1 MSNAKQFLAVDLG
14 AESGRVMRG
23 SLAGGRLQIAEA
35 HRFANGPLQQ
45 GESLRWDFAKILAGV
60 KRGIALGVEQGGKE
74 IAGISVDSWGVDF
87 GLLDERGELVEN
99 PYHYRDRQ
107 TEGMLEEAFRRVP
120 KREVYERTGI
130 EIRRINSLFQ
140 LLAMRLRKDP
150 ALARARRLMFMA
162 DLVAHALCGEIFA
175 EYTLASTSQMADM
188 HTGEWSAELLAR
200 LDLPAEL
207 LPQIVKPGTVV
218 GRLTAAVAAECGCGR
233 VPVIASGSHDTG
245 CAVAA
250 VPAEGTDWAYLSSGT
265 WSLAGVELKQAVIT
279 DASFEDNITN
289 EGGVEGTI
297 RFLTSLAGLWLVQE
311 CRRQWQREGSDFSY
325 AQLTDMARAARPFAA
340 RIEPNDD
347 CFTAPGDM
355 PARINRYLEQN
366 GQRPLSDKGEI
377 VRSILEV
384 AGFHV
389 PADAGQGR
397 GDDGPEKPRAAHRGR
412 RRAECA
418 AQPVRGRRDGARGDR
433 RPDRGDLDRQ
443 RADAGESR
451 RRDRLAGGTPRRRA
465 RLVPDAALCPR
476 RGRGV
481 GNRATG
487 AMISGP
493 SSAAARRGPG
503 FSPSPAGRT
512 CSGPSRGPG
521 KGSGFP

>member
-23 SLAGGRLQIAEA
+23 SLASGRLQIAEA

-60 KRGIALGVEQGGKE
+60 KRGIALGVEQSGKE

-87 GLLDERGELVEN
+87 GLLDARGELVEN

-107 TEGMLEEAFRRVP
+107 TEGMLEEAFRCVP
-120 KREVYERTGI
+120 KRELYERTGI
-130 EIRRINSLFQ
+130 ELRRINSLFQ

-162 DLVAHALCGEIFA
+162 DLMAHALCGETFA

-200 LDLPAEL
+200 LDLPADL

-250 VPAEGTDWAYLSSGT
+250 VPAEGSDWAYLSSGT
-265 WSLAGVELKQAVIT
+265 WSLAGVELKEAVIT
-279 DASFEDNITN
+279 DASFADNITN

-325 AQLTDMARAARPFAA
+325 AELTKMAGAARPFAA

-347 CFTAPGDM
+347 CFTAAGDM
-355 PARINRYLEQN
+355 PVRISRYLEQT

-377 VRSILEV
+377 VRSILESLAFTYRRTLDKV
-384 AGFHV
+384 EAMTGRRSRVLHIVGGGAQNVLLNQFA
-389 PADAGQGR
+389 ADATGREVIAGPIEATSIGNMLMQAKAVGAIGSLAELRTVVRDSFPTQRYVPGQVEAWESER
-397 GDDGPEKPRAAHRGR
+397 
-412 RRAECA
+412 
-418 AQPVRGRRDGARGDR
+418 QAR
-433 RPDRGDLDRQ
+433 
-443 RADAGESR
+443 
-451 RRDRLAGGTPRRRA
+451 
-465 RLVPDAALCPR
+465 
-476 RGRGV
+476 
-481 GNRATG
+481 
-487 AMISGP
+487 
-493 SSAAARRGPG
+493 
-503 FSPSPAGRT
+503 
-512 CSGPSRGPG
+512 
-521 KGSGFP
+521 